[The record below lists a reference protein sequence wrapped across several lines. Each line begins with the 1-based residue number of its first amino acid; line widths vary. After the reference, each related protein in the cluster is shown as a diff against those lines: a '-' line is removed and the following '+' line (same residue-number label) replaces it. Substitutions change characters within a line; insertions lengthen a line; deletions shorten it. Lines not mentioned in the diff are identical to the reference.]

1 MPGPATTGRAAGFT
15 LLEAAVALAI
25 VAMVVVSYIGIRTTA
40 IADGIEARN
49 WRLARELAE
58 ERMSELLAGAHEFR
72 PESGVELQFENYP
85 GFSYKIVIG
94 ESAIGELESSIA
106 AEATEGDRDAADRN
120 EWQKNRDLY
129 RKASA
134 SGLSRTEYQD
144 QLAEQEYQR
153 QLQEKP
159 PSETEFEDV
168 AVVVYFPKVDAEYEG
183 QKESFLI
190 KARATTLSIS
200 GFTPEQARIDAE
212 NKGQTPAGSSSEP
225 PATTGPGASK

>member
-1 MPGPATTGRAAGFT
+1 MT
-15 LLEAAVALAI
+15 
-25 VAMVVVSYIGIRTTA
+25 
-40 IADGIEARN
+40 
-49 WRLARELAE
+49 
-58 ERMSELLAGAHEFR
+58 
-72 PESGVELQFENYP
+72 FEDYP
-85 GFSYKIVIG
+85 DFKYKIVIG
-94 ESAIGELESSIA
+94 ESAIGELESSLA
-106 AEATEGDRDAADRN
+106 AEAAEGDQDAADRN

-144 QLAEQEYQR
+144 KMAEQEYQR

-168 AVVVYFPKVDAEYEG
+168 AVVVYFPKVDADYEG

-212 NKGQTPAGSSSEP
+212 NKGQTPAATGNEP
-225 PATTGPGASK
+225 PAAAGPGASK